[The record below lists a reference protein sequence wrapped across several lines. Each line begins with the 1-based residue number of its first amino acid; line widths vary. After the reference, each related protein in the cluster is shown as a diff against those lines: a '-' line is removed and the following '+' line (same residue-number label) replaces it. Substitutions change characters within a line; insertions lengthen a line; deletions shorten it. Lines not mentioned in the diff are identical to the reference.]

1 MPRRALCA
9 AVLVLAGCQS
19 LGIEEKNLVAVGT
32 EPFWSVEVDP
42 GELTYATPERLLGA
56 SAPAERKA
64 DGAGITWRAVLEG
77 QPLVLRVEAGRCSDG
92 MSDAVYPYRAT
103 LTVAGQQRR
112 GCARNGPGHER

>member
-1 MPRRALCA
+1 MPRRVLCA
-9 AVLVLAGCQS
+9 AVLALAGCQS
-19 LGIEEKNLVAVGT
+19 VGIEEKNLVAVGT

-64 DGAGITWRAVLEG
+64 DGTGITWHAMLEG
-77 QPLVLRVEAGRCSDG
+77 QPLVLRVEAGQCSDG